1 MISFPNAKINI
12 GLRITG
18 KLPDGYHTLKSLMI
32 PTGFCDILEFVPS
45 KKDILDITGI
55 PIPGSPKDNI
65 ICKTLEL
72 VRKSFEIP
80 PLKIHL
86 HKNIPAG
93 AGLGGG
99 SADASF
105 FLNMLDKH
113 FELNMC
119 LFEKENLIAKIGSDC
134 PFFILNKPAFI
145 KGTGDKTELY
155 EINLND
161 KYLVIVYPGFSIS
174 TPEAYSE
181 AQITTE
187 EEPLEVLL
195 KEDIEKWKNLV
206 INDFEKSL
214 FPKYPVLNEI
224 KKALYQFDAEYA
236 SMSGS
241 GSALYGI
248 FKEKPDFDQKFKE
261 KIAYEGYLTGF

>member
-32 PTGFCDILEFVPS
+32 PTDFCDILEFAPS
-45 KKDILDITGI
+45 KKDTLDLTGI
-55 PIPGSPKDNI
+55 PIPGSAKENI
-65 ICKTLEL
+65 IWKTLQL
-72 VRKSFEIP
+72 VRKSFIIP

-86 HKNIPAG
+86 HKIIPAG

-99 SADASF
+99 SADAAF

-119 LFEKENLIAKIGSDC
+119 LFEKEKLIAKIGSDC
-134 PFFILNKPAFI
+134 PFFIPNKPAI
-145 KGTGDKTELY
+145 ITGTGDKTELF
-155 EINLND
+155 EINLD
-161 KYLVIVYPGFSIS
+161 EKYLAIVYPGFSIS
-174 TPEAYSE
+174 TPEAYSG

-187 EEPLEVLL
+187 EKALEVLL
-195 KEDIEKWKNLV
+195 KEDIKRWKESV

-224 KKALYQFDAEYA
+224 KKALYKFGAEYA

-248 FKEKPDFDQKFKE
+248 FKKKPAFDQKFKE
-261 KIAYEGYLTGF
+261 KIVYEGYITGF